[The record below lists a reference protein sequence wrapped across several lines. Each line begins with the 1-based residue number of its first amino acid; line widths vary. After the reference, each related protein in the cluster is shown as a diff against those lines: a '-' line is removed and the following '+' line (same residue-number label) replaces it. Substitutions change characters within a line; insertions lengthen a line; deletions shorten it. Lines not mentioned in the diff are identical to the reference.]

1 MTILYRIYQFCIA
14 APLIIL
20 ATVLTALITIIGSA
34 IGGAHF
40 WGYWPAC
47 YWSKFICAILFLRIE
62 VKGMEHVDKRTSYVF
77 VANHQGSFDIF
88 LIYAALGRNFKWMMK
103 KELRKAPFI
112 GKACDSARHIFVDN
126 STPKKTLETMQKAGD
141 TLQHGTSLVVFPEG
155 RRTFTGHMGTF
166 KKGAYQLANHLN
178 LPIVPMTINGSFD
191 VLPRQKG
198 IFFVNR
204 HTLQLIIHQPI
215 DSADMPNAMVQ
226 SKAIIES
233 ALEQKYR
240 GC

>member
-1 MTILYRIYQFCIA
+1 MTIIYRIYQFCIA

-40 WGYWPAC
+40 WGYWPAR
-47 YWSKFICAILFLRIE
+47 YWSKFICWILFLRIE
-62 VKGMEHVDKRTSYVF
+62 VQGMENVDKRTSYVF

-126 STPKKTLETMQKAGD
+126 STPRKTMETMQKAGD
-141 TLQHGTSLVVFPEG
+141 TLQNGTSLVVFPEG
-155 RRTFTGHMGTF
+155 RRTFTGKMGTF
-166 KKGAYQLANHLN
+166 KKGAYQLATHLN
-178 LPIVPMTINGSFD
+178 LPIVPMTINGSFE

-198 IFFVNR
+198 IHFVKHR
-204 HTLQLIIHQPI
+204 TLQLIIHQPI
-215 DSADMPNAMVQ
+215 DSTDTALALTQ
-226 SKAIIES
+226 SREIIEGK
-233 ALEQKYR
+233 LEEKYR

>member
-1 MTILYRIYQFCIA
+1 MILLYRIYQFCIA

-20 ATVLTALITIIGSA
+20 ATVLTALVTIIGSA

-40 WGYWPAC
+40 WGYWPAR
-47 YWSKFICAILFLRIE
+47 YWSKFICAILLLRIRVE
-62 VKGMEHVDKRTSYVF
+62 GMENVDKHTSYVF

-126 STPKKTLETMQKAGD
+126 STPRKTLETMQKAGN

-155 RRTFTGHMGTF
+155 RRTFTGKMGPF
-166 KKGAYQLANHLN
+166 KKGAYQLANHLK

-191 VLPRQKG
+191 VLPRMKG
-198 IFFVNR
+198 ISFVNR
-204 HTLQLIIHQPI
+204 RNLTLTIHQPI
-215 DSADMPNAMVQ
+215 SSEDMQQAMAQ
-226 SKAIIES
+226 SRAMIEEG
-233 ALEQKYR
+233 LDKKYR